1 MVKIKLIISI
11 LLVIFSCNAY
21 SAQKNIIIR
30 DAEIEYFLYKVIL
43 TVSDGYFRNTQP
55 FQPVL
60 ISNNEYNAFVTGS
73 NKIFINTGLINKSKS
88 INEIQGVLAHE
99 IGHLILNHSSSR
111 SINTSNLSKYSKFAT
126 IAGIALSAGGKLD
139 SNSALG
145 LILGTQDIAIKSAFQ
160 FSRIQEQQADKYA
173 LDTFRK
179 KKISLTGLENLL
191 LRLSQREVST
201 NNSVVG
207 YYRSHPFSKQRL
219 EQLKKYKSSNYI
231 SNKNNEDIYINNFNI
246 SLDYIKNKI
255 RAYGSDPFE
264 ILNKKDNNNNNNNN
278 IFFTNYSRI
287 IAYKK
292 TGEYEPAIDTLKVL
306 QNKYPDYPFYYELA
320 GDIYFSKG
328 SYNKSIREYK
338 KALNN
343 LNEKYIY
350 ADDLIKFSLV
360 KSYLQTNKAQDLEES
375 IQILEQML
383 HNSPKWKLLWRLLAK
398 SSGKLGQ
405 KGITYI
411 ALAEESLLKKNF
423 IKAKKYVDLALK
435 QKTITNSYKL
445 RGLDILSRIKT
456 R

>member
-1 MVKIKLIISI
+1 VVKIKLIISI

-264 ILNKKDNNNNNNNN
+264 ILNKKDNNNN

-292 TGEYEPAIDTLKVL
+292 TGDYEPAIDTLKVL

>member
-11 LLVIFSCNAY
+11 FLVIFSCNAY

-264 ILNKKDNNNNNNNN
+264 ILNKKDNNNN

>member
-191 LRLSQREVST
+191 LRLSKREVST

-219 EQLKKYKSSNYI
+219 DQLKKYKSSNYI

-264 ILNKKDNNNNNNNN
+264 ILNKKDNNNN
-278 IFFTNYSRI
+278 IFFANYSRI

>member
-1 MVKIKLIISI
+1 VVKIKLIISI

-60 ISNNEYNAFVTGS
+60 ISNNEYNAFVSGS

-207 YYRSHPFSKQRL
+207 YYRHPFSKQRL

-231 SNKNNEDIYINNFNI
+231 SNKNNEDIYINDFNI

-264 ILNKKDNNNNNNNN
+264 ILNKKDNNNN

>member
-21 SAQKNIIIR
+21 SAEKNIIIR

-264 ILNKKDNNNNNNNN
+264 ILNKKDNNNN
-278 IFFTNYSRI
+278 IFFANYSRI

>member
-1 MVKIKLIISI
+1 VVKIKLIISI

-21 SAQKNIIIR
+21 SAEKNIIIR

-231 SNKNNEDIYINNFNI
+231 SNKNNEDIYINDFNI

-264 ILNKKDNNNNNNNN
+264 ILNKKDNNNN

>member
-1 MVKIKLIISI
+1 
-11 LLVIFSCNAY
+11 
-21 SAQKNIIIR
+21 
-30 DAEIEYFLYKVIL
+30 L

-264 ILNKKDNNNNNNNN
+264 ILNKKDNNNN
-278 IFFTNYSRI
+278 IFFANYSRI

>member
-219 EQLKKYKSSNYI
+219 EQLKKYKSSNFI

-264 ILNKKDNNNNNNNN
+264 ILNKKDNNNN
-278 IFFTNYSRI
+278 IFFANYSRI

>member
-264 ILNKKDNNNNNNNN
+264 ILNKKDNNNN
-278 IFFTNYSRI
+278 IFFANYSRI

-360 KSYLQTNKAQDLEES
+360 KSYLQTNKAQDLKES

-398 SSGKLGQ
+398 STGKLGQ

>member
-11 LLVIFSCNAY
+11 FLAIFSYNAY
-21 SAQKNIIIR
+21 SAQKNIIVR
-30 DAEIEYFLYKVIL
+30 DAEIEHFLYKVIL

-55 FQPVL
+55 FQPIL

-145 LILGTQDIAIKSAFQ
+145 LILGSQDIAIKSAFQ

-201 NNSVVG
+201 NNSVER
-207 YYRSHPFSKQRL
+207 YYRSHPFSKERL
-219 EQLKKYKSSNYI
+219 EQLKKYKSSTYI
-231 SNKNNEDIYINNFNI
+231 SNKKNENIYINNFNI

-255 RAYGSDPFE
+255 RAYESDPFE
-264 ILNKKDNNNNNNNN
+264 ILNKKDNND
-278 IFFTNYSRI
+278 ISFPNYSHI

-292 TGEYEPAIDTLKVL
+292 TGEYESAIKTLKIL
-306 QNKYPDYPFYYELA
+306 QNKYHDYPFYHELA
-320 GDIYFSKG
+320 GDIYYSKG
-328 SYNKSIREYK
+328 SYDKSIREYR

-343 LNEKYIY
+343 LNEKNIY

-360 KSYLQTNKAQDLEES
+360 KSYLQTNKTEDLKEA

-383 HNSPKWKLLWRLLAK
+383 HNNPRWKLLWRLLAK

-411 ALAEESLLKKNF
+411 ALAEEALLKKNF

>member
-43 TVSDGYFRNTQP
+43 TVSDGYFRNTQL

-264 ILNKKDNNNNNNNN
+264 ILNKKDNNNN
-278 IFFTNYSRI
+278 IFFANYSRI

-360 KSYLQTNKAQDLEES
+360 KSYLQTNKAQDLNES

>member
-1 MVKIKLIISI
+1 VVKIKLIISI

-231 SNKNNEDIYINNFNI
+231 SNKNNEDIYINDFNI

-264 ILNKKDNNNNNNNN
+264 ILNKKDNNNN
-278 IFFTNYSRI
+278 IFFANYSRI

>member
-1 MVKIKLIISI
+1 VVKIKLIISI

-231 SNKNNEDIYINNFNI
+231 SNKNNEDIYINDFNI

-264 ILNKKDNNNNNNNN
+264 ILNKKDNNNN

>member
-11 LLVIFSCNAY
+11 FLAIFSYNAY
-21 SAQKNIIIR
+21 SAQKNIIVR
-30 DAEIEYFLYKVIL
+30 DAEIEHFLYKVIL

-55 FQPVL
+55 FQPIL

-145 LILGTQDIAIKSAFQ
+145 LILGSQDIAIKSAFQ

-201 NNSVVG
+201 NHSVER
-207 YYRSHPFSKQRL
+207 YYRSHPFSKERL
-219 EQLKKYKSSNYI
+219 EQLKKYKSSIYI
-231 SNKNNEDIYINNFNI
+231 SNKKNENIYINNFNI

-255 RAYGSDPFE
+255 RAYESDPFE
-264 ILNKKDNNNNNNNN
+264 ILNKKENND
-278 IFFTNYSRI
+278 IFFTNYSHI

-292 TGEYEPAIDTLKVL
+292 TGEYESAIKTLKIL
-306 QNKYPDYPFYYELA
+306 QNKYHDYPFYHELA
-320 GDIYFSKG
+320 GDIYYSKG
-328 SYNKSIREYK
+328 SYDKSIREYR

-343 LNEKYIY
+343 LNEKNIY

-360 KSYLQTNKAQDLEES
+360 KSYLQTNKTEDLKEA

-383 HNSPKWKLLWRLLAK
+383 HNNPRWKLLWRLLAK

-411 ALAEESLLKKNF
+411 ALAEEALLKKNF

-435 QKTITNSYKL
+435 QKTITNFYKL

>member
-1 MVKIKLIISI
+1 MVKIKLIIPI

-21 SAQKNIIIR
+21 SAEKNIIIR

-264 ILNKKDNNNNNNNN
+264 ILNKKDNNNNN
-278 IFFTNYSRI
+278 IFFANYSRI

>member
-1 MVKIKLIISI
+1 VVKIKLIISI

-43 TVSDGYFRNTQP
+43 TVSDGYFRNTQL

-145 LILGTQDIAIKSAFQ
+145 LILGTQDISIKSAFQ
-160 FSRIQEQQADKYA
+160 FSRIQEQQADKFA

-264 ILNKKDNNNNNNNN
+264 ILNKKDNNNN
-278 IFFTNYSRI
+278 IFFANYSRI

>member
-1 MVKIKLIISI
+1 VVKIKLIISI

-231 SNKNNEDIYINNFNI
+231 SNKNNEDIYINDFNI

-264 ILNKKDNNNNNNNN
+264 ILNKKDNNNN

-398 SSGKLGQ
+398 SSGKLGK

>member
-11 LLVIFSCNAY
+11 LLAIFSYNAY
-21 SAQKNIIIR
+21 SAQKNIIVR
-30 DAEIEYFLYKVIL
+30 DAEIEHFLYKIIL
-43 TVSDGYFRNTQP
+43 TVSDGYFRNTQL

-145 LILGTQDIAIKSAFQ
+145 LILGSQDIAIKSAFQ

-201 NNSVVG
+201 NNSVEK
-207 YYRSHPFSKQRL
+207 YYRSHPFSKERL
-219 EQLKKYKSSNYI
+219 EQLKKYKSSTYI
-231 SNKNNEDIYINNFNI
+231 SNKKNENIYINNFNI
-246 SLDYIKNKI
+246 SLNYIKNKI
-255 RAYGSDPFE
+255 RAYESDPFE
-264 ILNKKDNNNNNNNN
+264 ILNKKDSND
-278 IFFTNYSRI
+278 ISFPNYSHI

-292 TGEYEPAIDTLKVL
+292 TGEYELAIKTLKIL
-306 QNKYPDYPFYYELA
+306 QNKYHDYPFYHELA
-320 GDIYFSKG
+320 GDIYYSKG
-328 SYNKSIREYK
+328 SYDKSIREYK

-343 LNEKYIY
+343 LNEKNIY

-360 KSYLQTNKAQDLEES
+360 KSYLQTNKTEDLKEA

-383 HNSPKWKLLWRLLAK
+383 HNNPRWKLLWRLLAK

-411 ALAEESLLKKNF
+411 ALAEEALLKKNF

-435 QKTITNSYKL
+435 QKTITSSYKL

>member
-11 LLVIFSCNAY
+11 FLAIFSYNAY
-21 SAQKNIIIR
+21 SAQKNIIVR
-30 DAEIEYFLYKVIL
+30 DAEIEHFLYKVIL
-43 TVSDGYFRNTQP
+43 TISDGYFRNTQP
-55 FQPVL
+55 FQPIL

-145 LILGTQDIAIKSAFQ
+145 LILGSQDIAIKSAFQ

-201 NNSVVG
+201 NNSVER
-207 YYRSHPFSKQRL
+207 YYRSHPFSKERL
-219 EQLKKYKSSNYI
+219 EQLKKYKSSTNI
-231 SNKNNEDIYINNFNI
+231 SNKKNENIYINNFNI

-255 RAYGSDPFE
+255 RAYESDPFE
-264 ILNKKDNNNNNNNN
+264 ILNKKDNND
-278 IFFTNYSRI
+278 ISFPNYSHI

-292 TGEYEPAIDTLKVL
+292 TGEYESAIKTLKIL
-306 QNKYPDYPFYYELA
+306 QNKYHDYPFYHELA
-320 GDIYFSKG
+320 GDIYYSKG
-328 SYNKSIREYK
+328 SYDKSIREYK

-343 LNEKYIY
+343 LNEKNIY

-360 KSYLQTNKAQDLEES
+360 KSYLQTNKTEDLKEA

-383 HNSPKWKLLWRLLAK
+383 HNNPRWKLLWRLLAK

-411 ALAEESLLKKNF
+411 ALAEEALLKKNF

>member
-1 MVKIKLIISI
+1 
-11 LLVIFSCNAY
+11 
-21 SAQKNIIIR
+21 
-30 DAEIEYFLYKVIL
+30 L

-264 ILNKKDNNNNNNNN
+264 ILNKKDNNNN

>member
-1 MVKIKLIISI
+1 VVKIKLIISI

-264 ILNKKDNNNNNNNN
+264 ILNKKDNNNN
-278 IFFTNYSRI
+278 IFFANYSRI

-306 QNKYPDYPFYYELA
+306 QNKYPDYPFYHELA

>member
-201 NNSVVG
+201 NNSVAG

-219 EQLKKYKSSNYI
+219 EQLKKYKSSKYI
-231 SNKNNEDIYINNFNI
+231 SNKKNEDIYINNFNI

-255 RAYGSDPFE
+255 RAYESDPFE
-264 ILNKKDNNNNNNNN
+264 VLNKKDNNNN
-278 IFFTNYSRI
+278 IFFANYSHI

-306 QNKYPDYPFYYELA
+306 QNKYPDYPFYHELA

-328 SYNKSIREYK
+328 SYDKSIREYK

-360 KSYLQTNKAQDLEES
+360 KSYLQTNKAQDLKES

-411 ALAEESLLKKNF
+411 ALAEEALLKKNF

>member
-11 LLVIFSCNAY
+11 FLVIFSCNAY

-264 ILNKKDNNNNNNNN
+264 ILNKKDNNNN
-278 IFFTNYSRI
+278 IFFANYSRI

-360 KSYLQTNKAQDLEES
+360 KSYLQTNKAQDLKES

>member
-126 IAGIALSAGGKLD
+126 IAGIALSTGGKLD

-264 ILNKKDNNNNNNNN
+264 ILNKKDNNNN
-278 IFFTNYSRI
+278 IFFANYSRI